1 MKNALV
7 ITAAA
12 AALICTTDGA
22 LAGHHHHHPV
32 VTEIGI
38 DGFCNV
44 YKVTYNP
51 STHLATAQDTPN
63 CTGSYG
69 GGVLAQTKSA
79 GDVMLLA
86 VQDQQNQPG
95 VQIMLQLSYP
105 FTTSGAVTIYQTTD
119 GLTFT
124 DAFDGT
130 YTVETGAPVN
140 RGGKSVTSIFRK

>member
-1 MKNALV
+1 MKNVLV
-7 ITAAA
+7 IAAA
-12 AALICTTDGA
+12 ATAALLYTTGSA
-22 LAGHHHHHPV
+22 LARHHHPV

-51 STHLATAQDTPN
+51 RTHLATAQDTPN
-63 CTGSYG
+63 CTGTYG
-69 GGVLAQTKSA
+69 GGVLAQTKTA

-140 RGGKSVTSIFRK
+140 RGGKSVSSIFHK